1 MGSTVTDRGYL
12 PSSSLL
18 VGTK

>member
-12 PSSSLL
+12 PSSSPL